1 MKKTFSFVAFLLALI
16 MILSAFSCSKPGN
29 DPKMTEP
36 SPDGETEPDT
46 KAPET
51 KAPETKTPET
61 KPAETKPRETKPV
74 ETEDPMKYIIEIGTA
89 EELRAFNDSF
99 NKKEMDYTG
108 YTVRLTADIDL
119 SGENWTPLNVGRYDE
134 FCFDG
139 QGHTISGMT
148 IDGNTQLG
156 FFSQLPTSK
165 YLYVM
170 NVTFDNT
177 HITATGKHIAVV
189 LGEVNGGY
197 ATFSKVNVKNF
208 VIDGAT
214 GINPE
219 TDTVSLDVISIRVA
233 GLVGIVMH
241 AAYIELDEC
250 RVENGTMSGY
260 HNVSGLIGYNE
271 CPENSVIQNCRV
283 ENVECS
289 YSVGYSQKAKSG
301 NDDYDEAAG
310 MAYARK
316 VGGQVFYNDAQWTN
330 HEEIDEENGNTYYEN
345 KFIDLGYGI
354 TYYNLE
360 DMSYNEE

>member
-1 MKKTFSFVAFLLALI
+1 MKKAISFTALLLAVI
-16 MILSAFSCSKPGN
+16 MTLSVFSCSKPG
-29 DPKMTEP
+29 DKPEVTGTT
-36 SPDGETEPDT
+36 PDGETEPET

-51 KAPETKTPET
+51 KAPETKAPET
-61 KPAETKPRETKPV
+61 KPAETKARETKPV

-89 EELRAFNDSF
+89 EELRAFNKSF
-99 NKKEMDYTG
+99 NNKDMDYTG

-119 SGENWTPLNVGRYDE
+119 SGENWTPLNAGRYEE
-134 FCFDG
+134 FYFDG
-139 QGHTISGMT
+139 QDHTISGMT
-148 IDGNTQLG
+148 IEGGTQLG

-165 YLYVM
+165 YLFVS

-189 LGEVNGGY
+189 LGEVNGGF
-197 ATFSKVNVKNF
+197 ATFSKVNVKDF

-214 GINPE
+214 GVDPE
-219 TDTVSLDVISIRVA
+219 TDTVSLNVISIRVA

-250 RVENGTMSGY
+250 RVENGKMCGY

-271 CPENSVIQNCRV
+271 CPENSVINNNHV
-283 ENVECS
+283 ENIECS
-289 YSVGYSQKAKSG
+289 YSVGYSQKAKEG
-301 NDDYDEAAG
+301 NEDYDEAAG

-345 KFIDLGYGI
+345 KFIDLGYGV

>member
-1 MKKTFSFVAFLLALI
+1 MKRFLSCIALLLALI
-16 MILSAFSCSKPGN
+16 MSLSVFSCSKPG
-29 DPKMTEP
+29 DKPGDTEP
-36 SPDGETEPDT
+36 TTEGETEPDT

-51 KAPETKTPET
+51 KAPETKAPET

-89 EELRAFNDSF
+89 DELRAFNVSYN
-99 NKKEMDYTG
+99 NKDMDYTG

-119 SGENWTPLNVGRYDE
+119 SGENWTPLNAGRYDE
-134 FCFDG
+134 FYFDG
-139 QGHTISGMT
+139 QNHTISGMT
-148 IDGNTQLG
+148 IEGGTQLG

-165 YLYVM
+165 YLFVD

-177 HITATGKHIAVV
+177 HIKATGKHIGVV
-189 LGEVNGGY
+189 IGEVNGGY
-197 ATFSKVNVKNF
+197 CTMTNVNVKNF

-214 GINPE
+214 GVNPE
-219 TDTVSLDVISIRVA
+219 TNTVSLDVISIRVA

-241 AAYIELDEC
+241 GAYIELDGC
-250 RVENGTMSGY
+250 RVESGKLCGY
-260 HNVSGLIGYNE
+260 HNVSGLIGYDE
-271 CPENSVIQNCRV
+271 CPENSVIKNNHV

-289 YSVGYSQKAKSG
+289 YSVGYSQKAKEG
-301 NDDYDEAAG
+301 NEDYDEAAG

-330 HEEIDEENGNTYYEN
+330 HEEIDEDNGNTFFEN
-345 KFIDLGYGI
+345 KFIDLGYGV

-360 DMSYNEE
+360 DMSYNEQ